1 MLRMI
6 AAAGVAVTAAGL
18 IACGERLTEADVD
31 ATVEARVAGA
41 FIQATAEARVME
53 SLVPT
58 ATPPPTA
65 THTPSPTPTATPP
78 PTATHTPSPAPTAT
92 PIPTGRI
99 AFVSGDPEDGDFGIY
114 VMDADGSD
122 ALYTVR
128 QIQAPPRRIL
138 TLMLQPHGS
147 MALQAT

>member
-6 AAAGVAVTAAGL
+6 AAAVVAVMAAGL

-31 ATVEARVAGA
+31 AMVETRVAEA
-41 FIQATAEARVME
+41 FIQATAESRVTE
-53 SLVPT
+53 SLAPT
-58 ATPPPTA
+58 VTPPPI
-65 THTPSPTPTATPP
+65 
-78 PTATHTPSPAPTAT
+78 ATHTPSPAPTAT

-99 AFVSGDPEDGDFGIY
+99 AFVSDNPEDGNFGIY
-114 VMDADGSD
+114 VMDEDDSD

-128 QIQAPPRRIL
+128 QIQAPPRRTL
-138 TLMLQPHGS
+138 TLVLRPHGG